1 MKIKDIGID
10 ELEFR
15 DERFRISNYFFPDL
29 LIRSIKE
36 IGLVNPPVVTARNGR
51 LLIVNGWKR
60 VLACRELSLSPLP
73 VFILEEADDLKAFR
87 MSFLENLTVRRFSL
101 LEKSEIIRKLVGF
114 GESEKEIIKT
124 YFPLLAIPPTYD
136 YYTLF
141 LNISHLEPEDKE
153 LIHKKNVPLAALER
167 LVEFTPEER
176 RALYPLLLPL
186 GQNKQKDIVEV
197 IQELCL
203 SRGLSIQGI
212 LGEKEFKTVLQ
223 SGNLSPLQKAEKVS
237 QLLKKKRFP
246 LLSARQEAFVSAK
259 KKLAWPKDIK
269 ISPTPFYE
277 DKKMFIEFSF
287 LSKKDFL
294 KKTSA
299 LHEAAVSEDF
309 EELFETNEDD

>member
-10 ELEFR
+10 ELELGH
-15 DERFRISNYFFPDL
+15 ERFRISYFFSLDL

-36 IGLVNPPVVTARNGR
+36 IGLVSPPVVTSRNGR
-51 LLIVNGWKR
+51 LLIVAGWKR
-60 VLACRELSLSPLP
+60 ALACRELSLSPLP
-73 VFILEEADDLKAFR
+73 VFLLEEPDDLKAFR
-87 MSFLENLTVRRFSL
+87 MSFLENLTVRRFGL

-114 GESEKEIIKT
+114 GESEKKIIKT
-124 YFPLLAIPPTYD
+124 YLPLLGIPPTYD

-141 LNISHLEPEDKE
+141 MKISRLNVDEKE
-153 LIHKKNVPLAALER
+153 LIHNKNLPLAVLER

-186 GQNKQKDIVEV
+186 GQNKQKDVVEV
-197 IQELCL
+197 MQELCL
-203 SRGLSIQGI
+203 SRGLSIKGI

-223 SGNLSPLQKAEKVS
+223 SGNLSSLQKAEKIR

-269 ISPTPFYE
+269 ISHTPFYE

-294 KKTSA
+294 KKTST
-299 LHEAAVSEDF
+299 LQKAAVSEDF
-309 EELFETNEDD
+309 EELFETNEDE